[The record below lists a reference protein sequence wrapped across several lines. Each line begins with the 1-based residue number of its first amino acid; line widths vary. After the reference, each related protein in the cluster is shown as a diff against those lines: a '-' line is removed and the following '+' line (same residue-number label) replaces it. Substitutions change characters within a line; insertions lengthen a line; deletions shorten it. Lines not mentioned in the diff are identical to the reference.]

1 MHNIFSLHKR
11 HEMKGTK
18 TLKAWSF
25 DIHMNLNIMD
35 SIRQLA
41 YVNPN
46 LNFVKLRNS
55 VEKSWEK

>member
-1 MHNIFSLHKR
+1 
-11 HEMKGTK
+11 MKGTK